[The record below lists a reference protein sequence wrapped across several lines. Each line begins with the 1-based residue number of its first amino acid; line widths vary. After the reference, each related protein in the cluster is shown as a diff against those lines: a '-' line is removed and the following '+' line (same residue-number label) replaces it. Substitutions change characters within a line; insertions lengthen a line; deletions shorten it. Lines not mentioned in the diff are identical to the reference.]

1 MLYTMTISEKIYKY
15 GFDFFLIG
23 IPLTIIFRIP
33 CTWLILLFAAFSLI
47 FIKKINFKKENLLKT
62 ALIASPFLLEILF
75 FWNNDSYSLG
85 IKTLEK
91 SLSLLVFPLFILGNY
106 KQVNFYRLVK
116 IYSIVTT
123 AIVLFFFLRFI
134 VVYPEYFNK
143 YLNGIHLWEMG
154 YVFSKTIGMHAPA
167 LNMHMAFV
175 TIINFYIF
183 IKKENGAVKYLYFFI
198 FIISIFLLLFIN
210 TRVAI
215 IDAAVGC
222 IIVLFYQL
230 KRKENLTKLIINTGI
245 AILFIS
251 ILSGLFLKKDSYLK
265 EKFSNIA
272 FAHMDKVGKLDEI
285 DHPEVAVYSS
295 LVTRVSIWKS
305 ALELSWKSL
314 PFGVGSSDGRNDLV
328 NYYKQTNQKFLAKYK
343 FATHNQYIDF
353 LLKFGFIGLIV
364 AFVYIFSFLY
374 FGIKSQSPVIIAFFF
389 LFFTCNLTDDFLI
402 RFDGIIFSG
411 FWLTIFSC
419 YYMQKVKTDYIKI
432 HR

>member
-1 MLYTMTISEKIYKY
+1 MTISEKIYKN
-15 GFDFFLIG
+15 GLDFFLIS

-33 CTWLILLFAAFSLI
+33 CTWLILLFTAFSLL
-47 FIKKINFKKENLLKT
+47 FYKKINFKKENLLKT

-106 KQVNFYRLVK
+106 KQVNFYRLIK

-123 AIVLFFFLRFI
+123 AIVLFFFFRFI

-183 IKKENGAVKYLYFFI
+183 IKKENGAMKYIYFFI
-198 FIISIFLLLFIN
+198 FITSIFLLLFIN

-245 AILFIS
+245 TILFIS
-251 ILSGLFLKKDSYLK
+251 ILSVLFLKKDSYLK

-285 DHPEVAVYSS
+285 DHPEVVVYSS

-305 ALELSWKSL
+305 ALELSWKAL

-374 FGIKSQSPVIIAFFF
+374 FGIKSQNPLIVAFFF

-419 YYMQKVKTDYIKI
+419 YYMQKVKTDKIKNK
-432 HR
+432 

>member
-1 MLYTMTISEKIYKY
+1 MTISEKIYKN
-15 GFDFFLIG
+15 GLAFFLIS
-23 IPLTIIFRIP
+23 IPLTIIFRKP
-33 CTWLILLFAAFSLI
+33 CTGLIVLFAVFSLI
-47 FIKKINFKKENLLKT
+47 FYKKINFKKENLIN
-62 ALIASPFLLEILF
+62 AAIIASPFLLELVF
-75 FWNNDSYSLG
+75 FWNNDSYLLG
-85 IKTLEK
+85 IKTIEK

-106 KQVNFYRLVK
+106 QQVNLYRLLK
-116 IYSIVTT
+116 IYSIATT
-123 AIVLFFFLRFI
+123 AIVFFFFIRFI

-175 TIINFYIF
+175 SIINFYIF
-183 IKKENGAVKYLYFFI
+183 IVKQNGPTKYLYFFI

-215 IDAAVGC
+215 FDTVVGC
-222 IIVLFYQL
+222 SIVLFYQL
-230 KRKENLTKLIINTGI
+230 KRRENRTKLIINTGI
-245 AILFIS
+245 TIVFIS
-251 ILSGLFLKKDSYLK
+251 ILSVLFLKKDTYLK

-285 DHPEVAVYSS
+285 DHPEVVVYSS

-305 ALELSWKSL
+305 ALELSWKAL

-353 LLKFGFIGLIV
+353 LLKFGVIGLIV

-374 FGIKSQSPVIIAFFF
+374 FGIKSKNPIIVAFFF

-419 YYMQKVKTDYIKI
+419 YYLQKVKTDTLKNT
-432 HR
+432 

>member
-1 MLYTMTISEKIYKY
+1 L
-15 GFDFFLIG
+15 
-23 IPLTIIFRIP
+23 
-33 CTWLILLFAAFSLI
+33 
-47 FIKKINFKKENLLKT
+47 
-62 ALIASPFLLEILF
+62 
-75 FWNNDSYSLG
+75 
-85 IKTLEK
+85 
-91 SLSLLVFPLFILGNY
+91 
-106 KQVNFYRLVK
+106 
-116 IYSIVTT
+116 
-123 AIVLFFFLRFI
+123 
-134 VVYPEYFNK
+134 K
-143 YLNGIHLWEMG
+143 YLH
-154 YVFSKTIGMHAPA
+154 
-167 LNMHMAFV
+167 
-175 TIINFYIF
+175 
-183 IKKENGAVKYLYFFI
+183 FFI
-198 FIISIFLLLFIN
+198 FITSVVLLLFIN

-215 IDAAVGC
+215 IDAAIGC

-230 KRKENLTKLIINTGI
+230 KRKENLPKLIINTGI
-245 AILFIS
+245 TILFIS
-251 ILSGLFLKKDSYLK
+251 ILSVLFLKKDSYLK

-328 NYYKQTNQKFLAKYK
+328 NYYKQTNQKFRAKYK

-374 FGIKSQSPVIIAFFF
+374 FGIKSQSPLIIAFFF

-419 YYMQKVKTDYIKI
+419 YYMQKVKTDYIKNT
-432 HR
+432 

>member
-1 MLYTMTISEKIYKY
+1 MTISEKIYKN
-15 GFDFFLIG
+15 GLAFFLIS
-23 IPLTIIFRIP
+23 IPLTIIFRKP
-33 CTWLILLFAAFSLI
+33 CTGLIVLFAVFSLI
-47 FIKKINFKKENLLKT
+47 FYKKINFKKENLINAAII
-62 ALIASPFLLEILF
+62 ALPFLLELVF
-75 FWNNDSYSLG
+75 FWNNDSYLLG
-85 IKTLEK
+85 IKTIEK

-106 KQVNFYRLVK
+106 QQVNLYRLLK
-116 IYSIVTT
+116 IYSITTT
-123 AIVLFFFLRFI
+123 AIVFFFFIRFI

-175 TIINFYIF
+175 SIINFYIF
-183 IKKENGAVKYLYFFI
+183 IVKQNGPTKYLYFFI

-215 IDAAVGC
+215 FDTVVGC
-222 IIVLFYQL
+222 SIVLFYQL
-230 KRKENLTKLIINTGI
+230 KRRENRTKLIINTGI
-245 AILFIS
+245 TIVFIS
-251 ILSGLFLKKDSYLK
+251 ILSVLFLKKDTYLK

-285 DHPEVAVYSS
+285 DHPEVVVYSS

-374 FGIKSQSPVIIAFFF
+374 LGIKSKNPLIVAFFF

-411 FWLTIFSC
+411 FWLTLFSC
-419 YYMQKVKTDYIKI
+419 YYLQKVKTHTLKNT
-432 HR
+432 

>member
-1 MLYTMTISEKIYKY
+1 MTISEKIYKN
-15 GFDFFLIG
+15 GFDFFLIS

-33 CTWLILLFAAFSLI
+33 CTWLILLFAAFSLV
-47 FIKKINFKKENLLKT
+47 FLKKINYKKENLIKT
-62 ALIASPFLLEILF
+62 VLIASPFLLEILF

-123 AIVLFFFLRFI
+123 AIVLFFFFRFI

-175 TIINFYIF
+175 TIINFFIF
-183 IKKENGAVKYLYFFI
+183 IKKENGALKYLHFFI
-198 FIISIFLLLFIN
+198 FITSVVLLLFIN

-215 IDAAVGC
+215 IDAAIGC

-230 KRKENLTKLIINTGI
+230 KRKENLPKLIINTGI
-245 AILFIS
+245 TILFIS
-251 ILSGLFLKKDSYLK
+251 ILSVLFLKKDSYLK

-374 FGIKSQSPVIIAFFF
+374 FGIKSQSPLIIAFFF

-419 YYMQKVKTDYIKI
+419 YYMQKVKTDYIKNT
-432 HR
+432 

>member
-1 MLYTMTISEKIYKY
+1 MLYTMTISEKIYKN
-15 GFDFFLIG
+15 GFDFFSIS

-33 CTWLILLFAAFSLI
+33 CTWLILLFTAFSLL
-47 FIKKINFKKENLLKT
+47 FYKKINFKKENLLKT

-85 IKTLEK
+85 VKTLEK

-106 KQVNFYRLVK
+106 KQVNFYRLIK

-123 AIVLFFFLRFI
+123 AIVLFFFFRFI

-183 IKKENGAVKYLYFFI
+183 IKKENGAMKYLYFFI
-198 FIISIFLLLFIN
+198 FITSFFLLLFIN

-245 AILFIS
+245 TILFIS
-251 ILSGLFLKKDSYLK
+251 ILSVLFLKKDSYLK

-285 DHPEVAVYSS
+285 DHPEVVVYSS

-305 ALELSWKSL
+305 ALELSWKAL

-364 AFVYIFSFLY
+364 AFAYIFSFLY
-374 FGIKSQSPVIIAFFF
+374 FGIKSQNPLIVAFFF

-419 YYMQKVKTDYIKI
+419 YYMQKVKTDYIKNT
-432 HR
+432 

>member
-1 MLYTMTISEKIYKY
+1 MLYTMTISEKIYKN
-15 GFDFFLIG
+15 GFDFFSIS

-33 CTWLILLFAAFSLI
+33 CTWLILLFTAFSLL
-47 FIKKINFKKENLLKT
+47 FYKKINFKKENLLKT

-85 IKTLEK
+85 VKTLEK

-106 KQVNFYRLVK
+106 KQVNFYRLIK

-123 AIVLFFFLRFI
+123 AIVLFFFFRFI

-183 IKKENGAVKYLYFFI
+183 IKKENGAMKYLYFFI
-198 FIISIFLLLFIN
+198 FITSIFLLLFIN

-245 AILFIS
+245 TILFIS
-251 ILSGLFLKKDSYLK
+251 ILSVLFLKKDSYLK

-285 DHPEVAVYSS
+285 DHPEVVVYSS

-305 ALELSWKSL
+305 ALELSWKAL

-374 FGIKSQSPVIIAFFF
+374 FGIKSQNPLIVAFFF

-419 YYMQKVKTDYIKI
+419 YYMQKVKTDKIKNE
-432 HR
+432 

>member
-1 MLYTMTISEKIYKY
+1 MLYTMTISEKIYKN
-15 GFDFFLIG
+15 GFDFFLIS

-33 CTWLILLFAAFSLI
+33 CTWLILLFAAFSLV
-47 FIKKINFKKENLLKT
+47 FLKKINYKKENLIKT
-62 ALIASPFLLEILF
+62 VLIASPFLLEILF

-123 AIVLFFFLRFI
+123 AIVLFFFFRFI

-175 TIINFYIF
+175 TIINFFIF
-183 IKKENGAVKYLYFFI
+183 IKKENGALKYLHFFI
-198 FIISIFLLLFIN
+198 FITSVVLLLFIN

-215 IDAAVGC
+215 IDAAIGC

-230 KRKENLTKLIINTGI
+230 KRKENLPKLIINTGI
-245 AILFIS
+245 TILFIS
-251 ILSGLFLKKDSYLK
+251 ILSVLFLKKDSYLK

-374 FGIKSQSPVIIAFFF
+374 FGIKSQSPLIIAFFF

-419 YYMQKVKTDYIKI
+419 YYMQKVKTDYIKNT
-432 HR
+432 

>member
-1 MLYTMTISEKIYKY
+1 MLYTMTISEKIYKN
-15 GFDFFLIG
+15 GFDFFSIS

-33 CTWLILLFAAFSLI
+33 CTWLILLFTAFSLL
-47 FIKKINFKKENLLKT
+47 FYKKINFKKENLLKT

-85 IKTLEK
+85 VKTLEK

-106 KQVNFYRLVK
+106 KQVNFYRLIK

-123 AIVLFFFLRFI
+123 AIVLFFFFRFI

-183 IKKENGAVKYLYFFI
+183 IKKENGAMKYLYFFI
-198 FIISIFLLLFIN
+198 FITSIFLLLFIN

-245 AILFIS
+245 TILFIS
-251 ILSGLFLKKDSYLK
+251 ILSVLFLKKDSYLK

-285 DHPEVAVYSS
+285 DHPEVVVYSS

-305 ALELSWKSL
+305 ALELSWKAL

-374 FGIKSQSPVIIAFFF
+374 FGIKSQNPLIVAFFF

-419 YYMQKVKTDYIKI
+419 YYMQKVKTDKIKNK
-432 HR
+432 

>member
-1 MLYTMTISEKIYKY
+1 MLYTMTISEKIYKN
-15 GFDFFLIG
+15 GFDFFLIS

-33 CTWLILLFAAFSLI
+33 CTWLILLFAAFSLV
-47 FIKKINFKKENLLKT
+47 FFKKINFKKENLLKSI
-62 ALIASPFLLEILF
+62 LIASPFLLEIVF

-116 IYSIVTT
+116 IYSIATT
-123 AIVLFFFLRFI
+123 AIVLFFFFRFI

-167 LNMHMAFV
+167 LNMHKAFV

-183 IKKENGAVKYLYFFI
+183 IKKQNGAVKYFYFFI

-222 IIVLFYQL
+222 VIVLFYQL
-230 KRKENLTKLIINTGI
+230 KRKENLAKLIINTGI
-245 AILFIS
+245 TILFIS
-251 ILSGLFLKKDSYLK
+251 ILSVLFLKKDSYLK

-285 DHPEVAVYSS
+285 DHPEIAVYSS

-374 FGIKSQSPVIIAFFF
+374 LGIKSKNPLIVAFFF

-419 YYMQKVKTDYIKI
+419 YYMQKVTIENIKT